1 MSLNHRAKALKV
13 DARSAESDAQQAF
26 LIKTTFF
33 KKNLVLLTAYFPR
46 KDGTQQ
52 LFTPLVGGVGLGDYH
67 KDADICEFKTFVDNS
82 LLGQNQQQAILSIWT
97 DTLKEMTAEMQRRI
111 DKRAASK
118 KQMPKG

>member
-67 KDADICEFKTFVDNS
+67 KDADICEFKTFVDDS
-82 LLGQNQQQAILSIWT
+82 LLGQNQKEAIISIWT
-97 DTLKEMTAEMQRRI
+97 DTLKEITDEMNRRFN
-111 DKRAASK
+111 K
-118 KQMPKG
+118 KSEHKL